1 MGKQILTKERLIK
14 DQHQNIQIIVSFI
27 FMFVGIAGLVAL
39 IINAPGLISY
49 TGLTPI
55 IILGIFVSV
64 FSLIGALL
72 LKSAMSSAKSIK
84 DGDFFIFED
93 VVTDKK
99 IVEVTNNAH
108 KHRWKGVY
116 TFAQYDKL
124 VERNVDAVDYNETQ
138 IGDTF
143 YLLKLKNEQYVTHIY
158 PKSKYNLDQYLES
171 KVTSATI
178 AYHKDC

>member
-1 MGKQILTKERLIK
+1 MEKQILTKERLIK
-14 DQHQNIQIIVSFI
+14 DQHQNIQIIFSFI

-55 IILGIFVSV
+55 VILGIFVSV

-72 LKSAMSSAKSIK
+72 LKNVMSSAKSIK

-99 IVEVTNNAH
+99 IVEIYVKVH
-108 KHRWKGVY
+108 RHRWKGQY
-116 TFAQYDKL
+116 TFEQYYKL
-124 VERNVDAVDYNETQ
+124 VERNIDAVDYAEAQ

-158 PKSKYNLDQYLES
+158 PKSKYALDQ
-171 KVTSATI
+171 
-178 AYHKDC
+178 